1 MPLINLSY
9 FYYGVQSFLAIR
21 VRLPHIIVFPLA
33 QDLLRLEL
41 TLFTRVRRN
50 MKSLPLSLQEKA
62 LLNARINPFKPK
74 RNLQLETTSLPNPLF
89 GSFISNP

>member
-1 MPLINLSY
+1 
-9 FYYGVQSFLAIR
+9 
-21 VRLPHIIVFPLA
+21 VFPLA

-74 RNLQLETTSLPNPLF
+74 RNLQLETTVCKPLIRVF
-89 GSFISNP
+89 YLEPVGFAGKPANRNRSDRNARP